1 LKKFKEQIN
10 VLFESKSRIALI
22 CPSEWLLKQV
32 FNGLH
37 TQNLRAL
44 RQISNVVQLSTVTRQ
59 EDTLEDHSGS
69 VKLLFV
75 AAELGSEVKGLQ
87 ILLDALS
94 QFHSQTGSNQTIDLT
109 LIGNGKVDFDCLELV
124 RISQIGFVAPSN
136 VHQFMVNSDF
146 LIVPSLSENSPNV
159 VAEAQ
164 LLGLPVIA
172 SYVSG
177 IPEMVE
183 DSVSGFLFKKD
194 SFDLISTLTRAMNFK
209 DLGTLVSVARDRAEQ
224 RHDAKEIF
232 SKHLSIYLDLIA

>member
-1 LKKFKEQIN
+1 ML
-10 VLFESKSRIALI
+10 SRNFI
-22 CPSEWLLKQV
+22 LKQV
-32 FNGLH
+32 LIK
-37 TQNLRAL
+37 Q
-44 RQISNVVQLSTVTRQ
+44 
-59 EDTLEDHSGS
+59 
-69 VKLLFV
+69 
-75 AAELGSEVKGLQ
+75 
-87 ILLDALS
+87 
-94 QFHSQTGSNQTIDLT
+94 